1 MRVLA
6 LDPVQGSAFR
16 SELPKL
22 GNSTIRSINLF
33 KEAEGMGLLSFFGS
47 AQVNF
52 KMPERK
58 TFSTATTE
66 MRMSTIVSAF
76 GVGLAVNILPEQ
88 KYCDA
93 ITNHSKPFRADSRSF
108 LFR

>member
-1 MRVLA
+1 
-6 LDPVQGSAFR
+6 
-16 SELPKL
+16 
-22 GNSTIRSINLF
+22 
-33 KEAEGMGLLSFFGS
+33 MGLLSFFGS

-52 KMPERK
+52 KMARRK

-66 MRMSTIVSAF
+66 MRMSTIVFAL
-76 GVGLAVNILPEQ
+76 GVRPAVNILPEQ

-108 LFR
+108 RRWSIDRFRLVSAS

>member
-1 MRVLA
+1 
-6 LDPVQGSAFR
+6 
-16 SELPKL
+16 
-22 GNSTIRSINLF
+22 
-33 KEAEGMGLLSFFGS
+33 MGLLSFFGS

-52 KMPERK
+52 KITRRK

-76 GVGLAVNILPEQ
+76 GVGPAVHNLPKQ

-108 LFR
+108 LFRRDADF

>member
-1 MRVLA
+1 
-6 LDPVQGSAFR
+6 
-16 SELPKL
+16 
-22 GNSTIRSINLF
+22 
-33 KEAEGMGLLSFFGS
+33 MGLLSFFGS

-52 KMPERK
+52 KMARRK

-93 ITNHSKPFRADSRSF
+93 ITNHSKPFRRDSRSF
-108 LFR
+108 LFRRAAGF